1 MGVACR
7 DLWLD
12 EWAVENSAPVQA
24 IRTANGMETEVDDVW
39 QGIDDPERI
48 AEHDVLWAS
57 PPCQTFSMAGKGA
70 GRAAFET
77 VMRLVEERAFLRPA
91 DMRAF
96 GAEHDERTALVLTP
110 MTFIYDHM
118 PRAIVLEQV
127 PTVLPLW
134 QAFEP
139 ILRMMGYSTV
149 SGNLQAEQYG
159 VPQTRKRAI
168 LVARLD
174 GPAKMPTPTHSR
186 FYPREPKRLDSGVLP
201 WRSMAEALGWGMT
214 ERPYVSVAAGTEAGG
229 TDPAALG
236 GSGARKIVHT
246 ERDAERWQEPLE
258 GRDRPRVSGVAT
270 TENVWHERPATTVAS
285 SDVIAGPG
293 WSDPVKGGVSRQNR
307 PGSVRVT
314 VEEAA
319 ALQSFPAD
327 FVWPETVGKGAKMQ
341 TIGNAVPPLL
351 ARALLLEVTS

>member
-1 MGVACR
+1 MAFGVSVVLDLFAGVGVGVACR
-7 DLWLD
+7 DLGLK

-39 QGIDDPERI
+39 QGIDNPDLI
-48 AEHDVLWAS
+48 AGHDIEWAS
-57 PPCQTFSMAGKGA
+57 PPCQPFSMAGKGA
-70 GRAAFET
+70 GRAAFGT
-77 VMRLVEERAFLRPA
+77 VMRLVDERAFLRPA

-110 MTFIYDHM
+110 MTYVYDHM

-139 ILRMMGYSTV
+139 ILRDMGYSTV

-168 LVARLD
+168 LIARLD
-174 GPAKMPTPTHSR
+174 AEARMPTPTHSR
-186 FYPREPKRLDSGVLP
+186 FYPRDPKRLDPGVLP
-201 WRSMAEALGWGMT
+201 WVSMANALGWGQDDVT
-214 ERPYVSVAAGTEAGG
+214 LRSNYGSGG
-229 TDPAALG
+229 DPAARG
-236 GSGARKIVHT
+236 VRTIEQPAPTVTSKVDRNRWVT
-246 ERDAERWQEPLE
+246 EERQ
-258 GRDRPRVSGVAT
+258 RNVNVA
-270 TENVWHERPATTVAS
+270 
-285 SDVIAGPG
+285 
-293 WSDPVKGGVSRQNR
+293 
-307 PGSVRVT
+307 
-314 VEEAA
+314 EAA

-327 FVWPETVGKGAKMQ
+327 FVWPSEAGKGAKMQ

-351 ARALLLEVTS
+351 ARALLAEVTT